1 MRKVTAVYSIL
12 MGVLLIGTWLVL
24 FALGQVP
31 EIWTQPLD
39 TGFLLAAE
47 FLTGI
52 SLVAGGWGLLTV
64 RPWGFTLVV
73 FAFGMMFYT
82 VVRSIGLFAEQGV
95 PLAAAWFV
103 LVTVSTLLLMGYFL
117 QRASH
122 EPAWS

>member
-1 MRKVTAVYSIL
+1 MRKLTAIYSIL

-31 EIWTQPLD
+31 ALWTQPLD

-64 RPWGFTLVV
+64 RPWGFTLVL

-95 PLAAAWFV
+95 LLAAAWFI
-103 LVTVSTLLLMGYFL
+103 LVTVLTLILMGYFL
-117 QRASH
+117 QRISQ
-122 EPAWS
+122 EPDWL

>member
-12 MGVLLIGTWLVL
+12 MGTLLIGTWLVL

-31 EIWTQPLD
+31 ELWTQPLD

-52 SLVAGGWGLLTV
+52 GLVAGGWGLLTV
-64 RPWGFTLVV
+64 RPWGFTLVL

-95 PLAAAWFV
+95 LLAAAWFI
-103 LVTVSTLLLMGYFL
+103 LVTVLTLILMGYFL
-117 QRASH
+117 QRITQEAN
-122 EPAWS
+122 WL

>member
-1 MRKVTAVYSIL
+1 MRKVTALYSIL
-12 MGVLLIGTWLVL
+12 MGILLIGTWLVL

-31 EIWTQPLD
+31 ELWTQPLD
-39 TGFLLAAE
+39 TGSLLAAE

-52 SLVAGGWGLLTV
+52 GLVAGGWGLLTV
-64 RPWGFTLVV
+64 RRWGFTLVL
-73 FAFGMMFYT
+73 FALGMMFYT

-103 LVTVSTLLLMGYFL
+103 LVTALTLLLVGYFL
-117 QRASH
+117 QRAPR